1 MCNIGIDHYGFELHI
16 TGVDAPATKLKGLSQ
31 ILLTS
36 FSNSW
41 RSHMK

>member
-1 MCNIGIDHYGFELHI
+1 MCNTVIDHYGFELHT
-16 TGVDAPATKLKGLSQ
+16 TGVNTPAAKLKGLSQ

-41 RSHMK
+41 RSHIK